1 MASSFEREN
10 AESIGEE
17 EMKRKLS
24 LILLVAFLLTACGAK
39 AEPSLPYAVGG
50 SGVESYAY
58 SEEAPAPMM
67 EFSPTMAARDVT
79 VQSDVANSKSVANTV
94 ERMVIRNADLSV
106 VVKDPEKSME
116 EIGKMAVEMGGY
128 VISSNVYQ
136 SYSPSGNPVPEASVS
151 VRVPA
156 EKLDEALKKI
166 KDSAVEVQ
174 NENVSGQDVTSQYV
188 DLESQ
193 LKNLEAA
200 EGQLVEI
207 MSKAT
212 TTEDVMNVFNQL
224 TSIRGQIEVIKG
236 QMKYFEESAALSA
249 VTVRLVAEEV
259 IQPIEVGGWQIKGWA
274 RDAVQSLLI
283 FLQDFTRFLITFIIS
298 GLPKMLVVALVFG
311 LPIWLIVRAV
321 RNARKRKAA
330 AQAPK
335 SE

>member
-1 MASSFEREN
+1 MN
-10 AESIGEE
+10 
-17 EMKRKLS
+17 RKLS
-24 LILLVAFLLTACGAK
+24 VFLLVAFLLTACGAK
-39 AEPSLPYAVGG
+39 QYRSQSEPLYGVGGGGAEPYAQG
-50 SGVESYAY
+50 
-58 SEEAPAPMM
+58 APAPVM
-67 EFSPTMAARDVT
+67 EYAAMPTMVAMDVDI
-79 VQSDVANSKSVANTV
+79 QSDSAKSVANAV

-116 EIGKMAVEMGGY
+116 EIGKMAEAMGGY
-128 VISSNVYQ
+128 VISSNLYQ
-136 SYSPSGNPVPEASVS
+136 SYTPSGLPVPEASVS

-200 EGQLVEI
+200 EAQLVEI

-236 QMKYFEESAALSA
+236 QMKYYEESAALSA

-259 IQPIEVGGWQIKGWA
+259 IQPIEVGGWQVKGWA
-274 RDAVQSLLI
+274 RDALQSLLT
-283 FLQDFTRFLITFIIS
+283 FLQDFTRFLINLVIS
-298 GLPKMLVVALVFG
+298 GLPKLLIIALVFG

-321 RNARKRKAA
+321 RNARKRKVA

-335 SE
+335 QEN